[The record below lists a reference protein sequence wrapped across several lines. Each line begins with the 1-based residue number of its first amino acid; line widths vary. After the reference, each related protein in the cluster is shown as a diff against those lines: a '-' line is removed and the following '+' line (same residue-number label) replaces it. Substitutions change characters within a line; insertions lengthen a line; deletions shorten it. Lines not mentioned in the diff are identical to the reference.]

1 MASKFK
7 IKSFNSLPLEE
18 RKKIIYYSEK
28 DRAKG
33 MQQVL
38 NLLKNDIGRNQK
50 EAVKR
55 WINRIEKSLQREYE
69 VIDDGKL

>member
-7 IKSFNSLPLEE
+7 IKPFNSLPLEE
-18 RKKIIYYSEK
+18 RKKIIYYCEK

-38 NLLKNDIGRNQK
+38 DLLKNDIGRNQK

>member
-38 NLLKNDIGRNQK
+38 DLLKNDIGRNQK